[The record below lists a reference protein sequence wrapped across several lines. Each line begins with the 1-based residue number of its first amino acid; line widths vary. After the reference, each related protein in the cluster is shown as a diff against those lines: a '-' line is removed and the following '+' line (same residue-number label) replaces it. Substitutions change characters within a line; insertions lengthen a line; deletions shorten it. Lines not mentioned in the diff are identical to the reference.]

1 MKKEDTPNIAK
12 LRSYLNLKA
21 RISVSDDRVFNGT
34 FVCID
39 KYKNIILA
47 NTEEFRGVEKRY
59 VGLVMV
65 PGKHLIKAEI
75 ENLEVPKKNISEA
88 DNVTTFASVM

>member
-1 MKKEDTPNIAK
+1 MNKDTQDTPKIAK

-21 RISVSDDRVFNGT
+21 RITVSDGRVFNGT

-75 ENLEVPKKNISEA
+75 EDLEVPKNNISDSEK
-88 DNVTTFASVM
+88 DQRIS